1 MVSTTVGSWNRSF
14 ITQNIFDPSKKKMKL
29 NKNISSSRRKQR
41 KRHFNAQSTDLTKQ
55 MTAPL
60 SKALKEELGI
70 KRIPV
75 RPNDTV
81 MVRVG
86 KYKKTEGKVV
96 RVNRVAR
103 KICIEGVSITKKD
116 GAVRYLGVHPSNL
129 SIVRLSMEKDRNRM
143 IEKIKGQ

>member
-1 MVSTTVGSWNRSF
+1 
-14 ITQNIFDPSKKKMKL
+14 MKL
-29 NKNISSSRRKQR
+29 NANISSSRRKQR
-41 KRHFNAQSTDLTKQ
+41 KKHFNAKSTDLTKQ

-60 SKALKEELGI
+60 TKALKEEIGI

-75 RPNDTV
+75 RPNDIV
-81 MVRVG
+81 LVRVG

-96 RVNRVAR
+96 KVNRVAR
-103 KICIEGVSITKKD
+103 KICVEGVSITKKD

-129 SIVRLSMEKDRNRM
+129 SIVRLSMEHDRNKV